1 MPNQDTIWERFLSP
15 VIRFFINEEELRQ
28 YARSIDWEQ
37 AGEAFRQPN
46 VTIPDYYSSQNF
58 HGIKGGYLTS
68 GAAVTYDP
76 ITQYVLPPN
85 EKVVRQAVI
94 DVIAGKPRRIL
105 DLGCGT
111 GSTTLLLKQAFPQ
124 AEVIGLDL
132 SPYMLVRAQDKA
144 NKAGLDIKW
153 VHGNAEQTGF
163 KEDSFDLVTA
173 SLLFHET
180 PPAASQ
186 AILAECFRLLKSGG
200 EVIILDGNQKTLR
213 NLEWLN
219 NVFEEP
225 YIRDFAAGN
234 VDAWLG
240 KAGFEAVETQDVWMI
255 QQVSRG
261 MKPLKVGT
269 RVSQLEIAEDNITEA
284 WIPAPGY

>member
-1 MPNQDTIWERFLSP
+1 MPNQDTIWERFLSHM
-15 VIRFFINEEELRQ
+15 IRFIINEEELRQ
-28 YARSIDWEQ
+28 YARSIIWEQ
-37 AGEAFRQPN
+37 AGEAFRQPH
-46 VTIPDYYSSQNF
+46 VITPDYYSSQNF
-58 HGIKGGYLTS
+58 HGIKGGYLNS
-68 GAAVTYDP
+68 SAVVTYDP

-85 EKVVRQAVI
+85 EKVVRQAAI
-94 DVIAGKPRRIL
+94 NAIAGKPRRIL

-144 NKAGLDIKW
+144 YKAGLDIQW
-153 VHGNAEQTGF
+153 VHGNAENTGF
-163 KEDSFDLVTA
+163 TADSFDLVTA

-180 PPAASQ
+180 PPTASQ
-186 AILAECFRLLKSGG
+186 AILTECFRLLKAGG

-213 NLEWLN
+213 NLECLN

-234 VDAWLG
+234 LDAWLG
-240 KAGFEAVETQDVWMI
+240 KAGFDAIETQDVWVV

-261 MKPLKVGT
+261 MKPLTLSK
-269 RVSQLEIAEDNITEA
+269 QEI
-284 WIPAPGY
+284 

>member
-15 VIRFFINEEELRQ
+15 VIRLFINEEELRQ
-28 YARSIDWEQ
+28 YSRSINWEQ

-46 VTIPDYYSSQNF
+46 VTIPEYYSSQNF
-58 HGIKGGYLTS
+58 HGITGGYLTS

-85 EKVVRQAVI
+85 EKVVRQAAINAIV
-94 DVIAGKPRRIL
+94 GKPRRIL
-105 DLGCGT
+105 DVGCGT

-144 NKAGLDIKW
+144 NKAGLDIQW
-153 VHGNAEQTGF
+153 IHGNAENTGF
-163 KEDSFDLVTA
+163 KPDSFDLVTA

-186 AILAECFRLLKSGG
+186 AILTECFRLLKAGG

-234 VDAWLG
+234 LDAWLG
-240 KAGFEAVETQDVWMI
+240 KAGFDAIETQDVWVI

-261 MKPLKVGT
+261 VKPLG
-269 RVSQLEIAEDNITEA
+269 VSKQEIAEDNITEA

>member
-15 VIRFFINEEELRQ
+15 VIRLFINEEELRQ
-28 YARSIDWEQ
+28 YSRSIDWER

-46 VTIPDYYSSQNF
+46 VTIPEYYSSQNF
-58 HGIKGGYLTS
+58 HGITGGYLTS

-85 EKVVRQAVI
+85 EKVVRQAAINAIV
-94 DVIAGKPRRIL
+94 GKPRRIL
-105 DLGCGT
+105 DVGCGT

-144 NKAGLDIKW
+144 NKAGLDIQW
-153 VHGNAEQTGF
+153 IHGNAENTGF
-163 KEDSFDLVTA
+163 KPDSFDLVTA

-186 AILAECFRLLKSGG
+186 AILTECFRLLKAGG

-234 VDAWLG
+234 LDAWLG
-240 KAGFEAVETQDVWMI
+240 KAGFDAIETQDVWVI

-261 MKPLKVGT
+261 VKPLG
-269 RVSQLEIAEDNITEA
+269 VSKQEIAEDNITEA